1 MRVLAVDPGD
11 RRLGMALS
19 DPTGTIASPLT
30 VLEHTSRQAN
40 AAAIIRLAE
49 QHSAARIVVGQSLD
63 SDGKPTFEGR
73 KAARLAGAIRDLC
86 DLPVELWDES
96 FSTARAQDAR
106 RAMGIPRSK
115 CSGHMDDLA
124 AAVILQ
130 SYLDAHD
137 RSTLEED

>member
-30 VLEHTSRQAN
+30 VLEHTSRQSN
-40 AAAIIRLAE
+40 AAAIVSLAE
-49 QHSAARIVVGQSLD
+49 QHGAERIVVGQSLD
-63 SDGKPTFEGR
+63 VDGKPTFEGR
-73 KAARLAGAIRDLC
+73 KAARLAGAIQKLC
-86 DLPVELWDES
+86 DLPVELWDEG
-96 FSTARAQDAR
+96 FSTARAQTAR
-106 RAMGIPRSK
+106 RAMGVPRSK
-115 CSGHMDDLA
+115 RSGHMDDLA

-137 RSTLEED
+137 NSTLEKD